1 MLFVAVCFGMVVLF
15 VGYPLMFA
23 KRKQELKVLSWD
35 ELLAQLQKTNVAGL
49 SEIADCYLHPNQE
62 QLRIEP
68 GMMWETVGGLQG
80 IQKLNANCDV
90 MLKLAIY
97 AERWNDVNGR
107 VISEIMRRDALRI
120 KSAVL
125 QIEAAMLTRKGLV
138 YLGLELQEA
147 ISSYCL
153 MRARLLGLYGQ
164 CHAGL
169 LPRLESAV

>member
-1 MLFVAVCFGMVVLF
+1 MLFVAACFCIVTLVIGIQLR
-15 VGYPLMFA
+15 FA
-23 KRKQELKVLSWD
+23 KRKQELEVLSWED
-35 ELLAQLQKTNVAGL
+35 LLSQLQHTNILGL
-49 SEIADCYLHPNQE
+49 REIADCYLHPNEQ

-68 GMMWETVGGLQG
+68 GSMWKTVGGLEG
-80 IQKLNANCDV
+80 IKKLNANCDV

-97 AERWNDVNGR
+97 AERWNDLNGR

-120 KSAVL
+120 KSATL
-125 QIEAAMLTRKGLV
+125 QIEAAMLSRHGLV

-153 MRARLLGLYGQ
+153 MRARLLGMYGQ

-169 LPRLESAV
+169 LPRLEAAI